1 MAIVQAL
8 VRLTSNDLRV
18 EAGETV
24 ETIVEIVSPVKIAEE
39 SFEEYSLRVRG
50 LPDGWYSLSS
60 AKVRVSAGS
69 RVDVRLVIFPPQ
81 NDARVPL
88 GDYAFGIEVQP
99 EPDGPLIVLEGRV
112 NTLPPGALARQ
123 SRLLEYL
130 PLVLRGDPF
139 LARFLLIFQSII
151 DPIEQ
156 SINGTHHF
164 LDPLLTPSRFLP
176 WLASWVDVEVT
187 RGMDETTLRQLIA
200 RAVELARWKGTRRA
214 LRDEVRIRTGGR
226 ALIVENFEGMRLGHD
241 AAMGMNT
248 DLGVQRDHFIT
259 VTLAPDGGA
268 PIDQWHANELVQQFK
283 PAYVGHVT
291 RVVDSPRKRTGGGR
305 G

>member
-8 VRLTSNDLRV
+8 VRLTADNLRV
-18 EAGETV
+18 EAGATV
-24 ETIVEIVSPVKIAEE
+24 ESIVEIGSSVEADEG
-39 SFEEYSLRVRG
+39 SFQEYSLRVRG
-50 LPDGWYSLSS
+50 LPEGWYSLSS
-60 AKVRVSAGS
+60 ERVRVSAGS
-69 RVDVRLVIFPPQ
+69 RVDVRFVIFPPY
-81 NDARVPL
+81 NDARTPL
-88 GDYAFGIEVQP
+88 GDYPFAIEVMP
-99 EPDGPLIVLEGRV
+99 ELDGPLITLAGHV
-112 NTLPPGALARQ
+112 TALPPGALARQ

-130 PLVLRGDPF
+130 PVVLRGDPF

-164 LDPLLTPSRFLP
+164 LDPSLTPARFLP
-176 WLASWVDVEVT
+176 WLASWVDIEVT
-187 RGMDETTLRQLIA
+187 RDMDDATLRRLIT

-214 LRDEVRIRTGGR
+214 LRDEFRIRTGGR

-241 AAMGMNT
+241 AALGMNT

-259 VTLAPDGGA
+259 VTLAPDGSA
-268 PIDQWHANELVQQFK
+268 PIDQWHANELVQQLK
-283 PAYVGHVT
+283 PAYVGHVA
-291 RVVDSPRKRTGGGR
+291 RVVDSPSRRTGGGR